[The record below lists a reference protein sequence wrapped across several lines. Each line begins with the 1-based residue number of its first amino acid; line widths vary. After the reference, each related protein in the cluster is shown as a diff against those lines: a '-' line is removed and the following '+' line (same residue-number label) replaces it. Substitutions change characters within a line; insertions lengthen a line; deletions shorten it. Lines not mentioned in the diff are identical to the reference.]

1 MSGRRDAG
9 NMSDSKIDNDVT
21 GRFVTQKQ
29 NTHPTVKPVALMRWL
44 VRLVTP
50 PGGRVFDPFLG
61 SGTTAVAA
69 ILEGFEWYGCE
80 MTEDY
85 WPIIKAR
92 VAWAEEQTALFQKML
107 DTALPGDAHIAAEC
121 LGFLDGYYPSGSKQV
136 TGSRLDRIAE
146 RERTRVSRMII
157 DHLRS
162 QTGQDL
168 GANPNA
174 WIEKHGTR

>member
-1 MSGRRDAG
+1 MAQLSTKGWL
-9 NMSDSKIDNDVT
+9 
-21 GRFVTQKQ
+21 
-29 NTHPTVKPVALMRWL
+29 TV
-44 VRLVTP
+44 
-50 PGGRVFDPFLG
+50 
-61 SGTTAVAA
+61 
-69 ILEGFEWYGCE
+69 
-80 MTEDY
+80 
-85 WPIIKAR
+85 R

-107 DTALPGDAHIAAEC
+107 DTALPGDARIAAEC

-136 TGSRLDRIAE
+136 TGSRLDRIVE